1 MRRKKLLIIIT
12 SIILFILISCVGIWL
27 LGSSSKT
34 SDGKAITRE
43 ESVDDAMEEEHSEK
57 ESNSNENL
65 TSESESNNAS
75 VQTANEEMPTKGN
88 DKTEEKTTAHVHKW
102 VAKQTVITHPEKG
115 HYEKECV
122 KEAWVEDV
130 PKYEE
135 IAVEVCGNCG
145 AEFMTDPSEHI
156 KEHMLSGTG
165 TKGCRTEY
173 RQVQVGVEQVKHEAE
188 YTEKWVVD
196 EKAKEETVTT
206 YSCACGAT
214 K

>member
-1 MRRKKLLIIIT
+1 MRRKKLSIIIT
-12 SIILFILISCVGIWL
+12 SIILFILISCVGMWL
-27 LGSSSKT
+27 LGASPKT
-34 SDGKAITRE
+34 SNDKSITRE
-43 ESVDDAMEEEHSEK
+43 ESVDDAMEEEHLDK
-57 ESNSNENL
+57 ESVNNETL
-65 TSESESNNAS
+65 TSEVESKNTS
-75 VQTANEEMPTKGN
+75 DQTSNERTSTAGK

-102 VAKQTVITHPEKG
+102 VAKQSVVTHPEKG

-145 AEFMTDPSEHI
+145 AEFTTDPSEHI

>member
-1 MRRKKLLIIIT
+1 MRRKKISIIIV
-12 SIILFILISCVGIWL
+12 SIILLISILCIGAWL
-27 LGSSSKT
+27 FASEKKT
-34 SDGKAITRE
+34 NNAEKYAIVQE
-43 ESVDDAMEEEHSEK
+43 ESVDDFMSEEHSDE
-57 ESNSNENL
+57 ESVNL
-65 TSESESNNAS
+65 TSGMESENTTDTTTNTKAS
-75 VQTANEEMPTKGN
+75 VEEYN
-88 DKTEEKTTAHVHKW
+88 KTEEKATSHVHKW
-102 VAKQTVITHPEKG
+102 VAKQTVVTHPEKG

-130 PKYEE
+130 PKYKE

-145 AEFMTDPSEHI
+145 AEFTTDPSEHI

-173 RQVQVGVEQVKHEAE
+173 RQIQVGVEQVFHDAE
-188 YTEKWVVD
+188 YTEKWVID
-196 EKAKEETVTT
+196 EKAKEETITT